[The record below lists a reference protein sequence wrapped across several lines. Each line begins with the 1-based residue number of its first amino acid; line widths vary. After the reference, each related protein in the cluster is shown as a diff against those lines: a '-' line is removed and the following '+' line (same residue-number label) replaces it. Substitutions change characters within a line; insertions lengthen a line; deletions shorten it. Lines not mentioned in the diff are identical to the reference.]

1 MEVQKEAQRIMTLS
15 VWKMYHS
22 RVQRGGM
29 RLHRSLQL
37 SLVMRS
43 AREVYLSARLED
55 DQEENGEACAP
66 AADEPAVT
74 EEQKC
79 APAAVTPACEMYEE
93 NCTPSS
99 LPQREEGTYTM
110 SPGTVSIPPGS
121 PNPGDSAPGLLTTRH
136 DDAGNYPQVVEP
148 EPAMSEPMEEDET
161 VSASPATARL
171 ARPNR
176 KRRSCTLSRRG
187 AAEEAELV
195 PSKKARLG
203 DEHEAPPQP
212 QEGAFPSLAKVLQSG
227 IGAVLGSTPPGG
239 CRAGGGGAFSIV
251 VRAVVAF

>member
-55 DQEENGEACAP
+55 DQEENGDPCAP
-66 AADEPAVT
+66 AADEPAVA

-79 APAAVTPACEMYEE
+79 APADVTPACEMYEE

-110 SPGTVSIPPGS
+110 SPGTVSSPSGS
-121 PNPGDSAPGLLTTRH
+121 PTLGDTGI
-136 DDAGNYPQVVEP
+136 YPHVVEP
-148 EPAMSEPMEEDET
+148 EPAVSEPMEEDET
-161 VSASPATARL
+161 VSASPATPRL

-239 CRAGGGGAFSIV
+239 CRGGGGAFSIV

>member
-1 MEVQKEAQRIMTLS
+1 
-15 VWKMYHS
+15 
-22 RVQRGGM
+22 M

-55 DQEENGEACAP
+55 DEQEENGGLCAP
-66 AADEPAVT
+66 AADQPVVS

-79 APAAVTPACEMYEE
+79 ERYEPTATVPVSDMYEK
-93 NCTPSS
+93 NCTQPS
-99 LPQREEGTYTM
+99 LPQREEGTYT
-110 SPGTVSIPPGS
+110 VSLVAVPSLGGS
-121 PNPGDSAPGLLTTRH
+121 EGALQAAAQEDT
-136 DDAGNYPQVVEP
+136 GNYPHVEET
-148 EPAMSEPMEEDET
+148 EPAISEPMEEDET
-161 VSASPATARL
+161 TPASPAAQRL

-176 KRRSCTLSRRG
+176 KRRSCTLSRRA

-212 QEGAFPSLAKVLQSG
+212 QEGAFPSLAKVLQNG
-227 IGAVLGSTPPGG
+227 IGAVLGAAPPGG
-239 CRAGGGGAFSIV
+239 CRAGGGGGGAFSIV